1 MFSSLLHLFLK
12 KLGTKFQLVLLSS
25 SSKERLFVLSQSL
38 DIINASPIIG
48 TGMNNSANLTGTVV
62 HNPVVISWLEN
73 GVLGFIGFLSIYI
86 ILTYYIVINYKNK
99 FFNDKMSMLLS
110 LIASMMI
117 FGDMFMATS
126 YKRSLWVPVIIFV
139 IYSNQKLKA
148 QLSS

>member
-1 MFSSLLHLFLK
+1 MYPNFFEVALNRYSTILDYNFS
-12 KLGTKFQLVLLSS
+12 V

-86 ILTYYIVINYKNK
+86 ILGYYIFVNYY
-99 FFNDKMSMLLS
+99 
-110 LIASMMI
+110 
-117 FGDMFMATS
+117 TT
-126 YKRSLWVPVIIFV
+126 
-139 IYSNQKLKA
+139 
-148 QLSS
+148 